1 MDKFSDTETPF
12 DTCLTMIGHTIWSGD
27 GSGYFLILDLELEL
41 AANPTIWASSEY
53 LAVRQTLPLTSSLRQ
68 GSGRAGIDASSAE
81 FAAYFLKWAIESRA
95 YQSVAP
101 PVGKRDGSHLAYL
114 LAHADAATAKDA
126 QVIISVEERV
136 ISINGELL
144 MGIRESHF
152 F

>member
-1 MDKFSDTETPF
+1 MDKFSDTETIF
-12 DTCLTMIGHTIWSGD
+12 DTCLTMIGHTIWSGA

-41 AANPTIWASSEY
+41 AANPTIGASSEY

-68 GSGRAGIDASSAE
+68 GSGRAGIDASSTE
-81 FAAYFLKWAIESRA
+81 FAAYFLKWAIKGGA
-95 YQSVAP
+95 YQGFVP
-101 PVGKRDGSHLAYL
+101 PIGKRDGSHLTYL
-114 LAHADAATAKDA
+114 LAHADAATTEDA
-126 QVIISVEERV
+126 HVIVSVEKGV